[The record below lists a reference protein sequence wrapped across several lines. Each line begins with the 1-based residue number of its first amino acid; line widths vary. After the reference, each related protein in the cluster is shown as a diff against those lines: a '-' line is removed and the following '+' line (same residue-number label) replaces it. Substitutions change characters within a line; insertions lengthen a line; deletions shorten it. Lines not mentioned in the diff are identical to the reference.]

1 MLLLYTGSTSE
12 FTELGTELRVG
23 PARNLT
29 VSSFDGDI
37 CDTSQGLS
45 IVSSSRI
52 AQIGSDLQL
61 PRAHGVSRNTRIAAK
76 GIVFGMSNQ
85 EPLVLSRMC
94 CGA

>member
-23 PARNLT
+23 PARSLT
-29 VSSFDGDI
+29 VTFDGDI
-37 CDTSQGLS
+37 YDTSQGLS

-61 PRAHGVSRNTRIAAK
+61 PRAHGVSRNGRIAAK